1 MSMCCALLYLIAKM
15 NENEATADD
24 YQRDTV
30 MDKDMLVCDVD
41 AAVVHLHSHSQK
53 FNVREANASY
63 TLYYELVDIMSC
75 DPH

>member
-15 NENEATADD
+15 NENEATAD
-24 YQRDTV
+24 YQKDTV
-30 MDKDMLVCDVD
+30 MDKDMLVCDLD

>member
-15 NENEATADD
+15 NENEATAD
-24 YQRDTV
+24 YQKDAV
-30 MDKDMLVCDVD
+30 MDKDMLVCDLD